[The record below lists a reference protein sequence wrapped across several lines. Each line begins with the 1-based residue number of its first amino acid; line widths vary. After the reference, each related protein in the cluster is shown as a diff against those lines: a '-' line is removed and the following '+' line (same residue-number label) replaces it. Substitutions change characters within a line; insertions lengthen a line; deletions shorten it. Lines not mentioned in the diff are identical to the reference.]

1 MSLVFH
7 VMLLSLLS
15 AVSFFVFPLEI
26 YLYTVHVHT
35 CRHVLIVNHGY
46 THHCCPCQCIW
57 LCCKLKLIPH
67 SQNSHI
73 HFELGVLPTCT
84 YTCTCIWLST
94 NVPTT
99 FNSMCPINAGTVHVV
114 KSIVNRAY
122 VHVAAE
128 LQNSQYFYVISLIGL
143 FVLFP

>member
-1 MSLVFH
+1 MSSVRIYKLADQH
-7 VMLLSLLS
+7 AIGILCYALS
-15 AVSFFVFPLEI
+15 AVSFLSFLWRYMCILVHCTCI
-26 YLYTVHVHT
+26 YMYM
-35 CRHVLIVNHGY
+35 CRHVLIVNYGY
-46 THHCCPCQCIW
+46 THHCCPCRCVW
-57 LCCKLKLIPH
+57 LCCKLGLLSH

-122 VHVAAE
+122 M
-128 LQNSQYFYVISLIGL
+128 
-143 FVLFP
+143 